1 MQFKINTPFIFF
13 LLSFLF
19 LFFLSLLFSPTKK
32 RNN

>member
-19 LFFLSLLFSPTKK
+19 LFLSFFAFFPHKK
-32 RNN
+32 EK